1 MKVFTIGR
9 IQNALTFN
17 HLTIKETITMNKDLI
32 RELGKRGI
40 SIYKANSKDIKIAGR
55 AIDKKNKKYE
65 NREKN

>member
-1 MKVFTIGR
+1 
-9 IQNALTFN
+9 
-17 HLTIKETITMNKDLI
+17 MNKDLI

-55 AIDKKNKKYE
+55 AIDKKNKKHE